1 MARTPTTTR
10 RPRRTKVEI
19 QQEFADLQE
28 ETSKAEQETDSKTES
43 FQKLK
48 EDETRQAVE
57 GLTVDAVVQRL
68 SNLGLEV
75 SKALSGLSEQLV
87 QEVSLLSTVKDAV
100 KLEKRE
106 LENLH
111 KIDVAAT
118 AVDQLVGEHRLKTEE
133 FEQEQGKLRAEW
145 DEERRQREQD
155 TKTYEETLKK
165 QRQREVEDFEYK
177 KTLERKKAQDKYE
190 EEKRDLERA
199 NRDKQEELERSWK
212 LREAALKEREEELAR
227 LRKESEEF
235 PERLRKDVEKARADA
250 VKATEQSFKH
260 QLALLEKDRAAE
272 KGVAELQIQALTDGR
287 ALQAAQVEGLQRQ
300 LDEAKRQ
307 VQEIA
312 VKAIEGASGARALS
326 HVNDIAMEQA
336 KQRTPK
342 A

>member
-1 MARTPTTTR
+1 MARPATTTR
-10 RPRRTKVEI
+10 RPRRTKAEI
-19 QQEFADLQE
+19 QQEFAELQE
-28 ETSKAEQETDSKTES
+28 EVSKTGQETDVKTES

-48 EDETRQAVE
+48 EAEIRQAVE

-87 QEVSLLSTVKDAV
+87 QEVSLLSTVKEAV
-100 KLEKRE
+100 ALEKRE

-118 AVDQLVGEHRLKTEE
+118 AVDQIVGEHRLKKEE
-133 FEQEQGKLRAEW
+133 FEQASTKQRAEW
-145 DEERRQREQD
+145 DEEKRQREQD
-155 TKTYEETLKK
+155 AKTYEETLKK
-165 QRQREVEDFEYK
+165 QRQREVDDYEYR

-190 EEKRDLERA
+190 EERRDFERA
-199 NRDKQEELERSWK
+199 NRDKQEELERSWQQ
-212 LREAALKEREEELAR
+212 RETTLKEREEELAR
-227 LRKESEEF
+227 LRKEAEEF
-235 PERLRKDVEKARADA
+235 PERLRKEVEKARADA
-250 VKATEQSFKH
+250 AKATEQTFKH
-260 QLALLEKDRAAE
+260 QLALLEKDRTAE
-272 KGVAELQIQALTDGR
+272 KGAAELQLKALTDSR
-287 ALQAAQVEGLQRQ
+287 ALQAAQVESLQKQ

-312 VKAIEGASGARALS
+312 MKAIDGASGANALS
-326 HVNDIAMEQA
+326 HVNQIAMEQA